1 MSPALRRGLGLA
13 VALAVMAA
21 IVALSRAPYV
31 TGQGADALLR
41 LSWSGRPQRIER
53 CRELSDAE
61 LAERPAHMRRRL
73 ECEGRPARYV
83 VRVAVDGRTASLDT
97 VTGGGLRGDRA
108 IHMLRELRVEPGS
121 RAIAVEMRRVET
133 IEDEDEHE
141 DEKARQ
147 ENDGPGDEDEA
158 PDEGPRDRMVREQEE
173 RMRERREALP
183 ARLELAQP
191 VTLAPG
197 AVALVTYDAST
208 RRLVLLQQAATAD
221 R

>member
-1 MSPALRRGLGLA
+1 VSRALRRGLGLA

-21 IVALSRAPYV
+21 MVGLSRAPYT
-31 TGQGADALLR
+31 TGRGADALLR

-61 LAERPAHMRRRL
+61 LAQRPAHMRRRL

-83 VRVAVDGRTASLDT
+83 VQVAVDGSIASLDT

-108 IHMLRELRVEPGS
+108 IHMLREFRVAPGT
-121 RAIAVEMRRVET
+121 RALT
-133 IEDEDEHE
+133 IEMQRLERIEE
-141 DEKARQ
+141 EEA
-147 ENDGPGDEDEA
+147 GDDEA
-158 PDEGPRDRMVREQEE
+158 EEGDSPESGPRDRAVREREE
-173 RMRERREALP
+173 RMRERQEALP
-183 ARLELAQP
+183 PRLELARS

-197 AVALVTYDAST
+197 AVALVTYDASG
-208 RRLVLLQQAATAD
+208 RRLVMVQGGG